1 MIRALYSGVTGMRN
15 HQTKLDVVA
24 NNISNV
30 NTTGYKAATVSFQD
44 LVSQTIRNGSKAGDD
59 NGGVNP
65 AQVGIGT
72 NIGNIESSFNQGPL
86 QYTGRPLDLAI
97 QGNGFFVVAD
107 ANEKQF
113 LTRDGSFR
121 FDSEGYLVT
130 GNGYRVLDS
139 SENPICIDKPITTAS
154 VDKFGTLTALD
165 QKGEVI
171 AQKELGI
178 AFVTNPESLMKE
190 GYNLYSPSQA
200 TEEVE
205 IGKAGAD
212 GRGSVEAFTLEMSN
226 VDLSNEFASLITTQR
241 GYQANA
247 RVITISDQ
255 ILEELVN
262 LKR

>member
-1 MIRALYSGVTGMRN
+1 M
-15 HQTKLDVVA
+15 KLDVVA

-30 NTTGYKAATVSFQD
+30 NTVGYKASSVSFQD
-44 LVSQTIRNGSKAGDD
+44 LVSQTIRNGFKSDAN

-65 AQVGIGT
+65 AQVGIGS
-72 NIGNIESSFNQGPL
+72 IVGNVESSFNQGPL

-97 QGNGFFVVAD
+97 QGNGFFVVED
-107 ANEKQF
+107 ANGKQYF
-113 LTRDGSFR
+113 TRDGSFR
-121 FDSEGYLVT
+121 FDSDGYLVN
-130 GNGYRVLDS
+130 GIGYRVLNSDGD
-139 SENPICIDKPITTAS
+139 PIRIREPITTVS

-165 QKGEVI
+165 QTGEVI
-171 AQKELGI
+171 AEEELGI
-178 AFVTNPESLMKE
+178 AFVANPESLMKE

-200 TEEVE
+200 TDGDTTDAA
-205 IGKAGAD
+205 GKD
-212 GRGSVEAFTLEMSN
+212 GRGTVEAFTLEMSN
-226 VDLSNEFASLITTQR
+226 VDLSNEFANLITTQR